1 MSAVGIYNVYG
12 IKDESKIVIEQ
23 REVVYP
29 KEDEQIND
37 IHISNYKITENV
49 FGKIFACN
57 ITDKFLLST
66 KKLPLFYIS
75 VVYEIPLKTVLLY
88 RMYFS
93 FNIEDNITCKEQL
106 IGSPIRGKFCIELFL
121 NNSQTVMDNNIGEFK
136 GNDAS
141 YDKLKE
147 FTVSEGMV
155 QMAEIMVGEIVEQLK
170 CDDLGDFAV
179 PENIIKLKDYD
190 VDGN

>member
-1 MSAVGIYNVYG
+1 
-12 IKDESKIVIEQ
+12 
-23 REVVYP
+23 
-29 KEDEQIND
+29 
-37 IHISNYKITENV
+37 
-49 FGKIFACN
+49 
-57 ITDKFLLST
+57 
-66 KKLPLFYIS
+66 
-75 VVYEIPLKTVLLY
+75 
-88 RMYFS
+88 
-93 FNIEDNITCKEQL
+93 
-106 IGSPIRGKFCIELFL
+106 
-121 NNSQTVMDNNIGEFK
+121 MDNNIGEFK